1 MVELKNSKKEKGCEN
16 MTKNR
21 HFIHG
26 GLNSRNDAGC
36 EIPSNIQIHRNE
48 MSDQTRKDIS
58 ILGAKGQADPMD
70 LAHGLCPIINL

>member
-48 MSDQTRKDIS
+48 MSGQTRKDIS
-58 ILGAKGQADPMD
+58 ILGAKGQAAPMD